1 MTGQTP
7 HGERAKRVP
16 ELRTP
21 YPLLEYLQTLKGDY
35 MKLALRLLQR
45 AQWKRGTTDTGIAV
59 DAGEV
64 LISLR
69 SRDLWDAV
77 RLDRQVS
84 EAGRV
89 ALLRRVLHR
98 LERDGIIVT
107 RAAHRI
113 GTPSDTQTG
122 TAKDTPPTIVRFLK
136 FRDNL
141 WPGNQDATQ
150 EPTRVSTQGAA
161 HLSDPIPASKP
172 ATPAIEEEG
181 DASTATGSAAAHP
194 SPAGLDEVRSLVAR
208 ASAAY
213 LEVKGL
219 PYQHARKAAVMADRR
234 AAAELLSVP
243 GIQPDTIER
252 VWRWALPQTAW
263 PRIETLPDLAAHWG
277 VVAPRA
283 LLASRETAAAPRPSV
298 TPAPITCP
306 VWAEMAGRLQR
317 DLRPDLF
324 ERWFAPFGA
333 EVVGGKLVLSA
344 PDRFHRDFV
353 HDNYLGLLGELL
365 ERARSDQ
372 ESHRG
377 IDRLRVVAAGETEC
391 LSATINPEQSTHLET
406 SRHAQHQA

>member
-7 HGERAKRVP
+7 HGERPKRVP

-21 YPLLEYLQTLKGDY
+21 YPLLDYLQTLKGDY
-35 MKLALRLLQR
+35 LKLTLRLLQR
-45 AQWKRGTTDTGIAV
+45 AQWKAGVTETGIAI

-69 SRDLWDAV
+69 SRDIWDAV
-77 RLDRQVS
+77 RLDRQLG

-89 ALLRRVLHR
+89 SLLRRVLGR
-98 LERDGIIVT
+98 LERDGIIAT
-107 RAAHRI
+107 RPAHRI
-113 GTPSDTQTG
+113 DTPSGARSG
-122 TAKDTPPTIVRFLK
+122 TSSETPPTIVRFLMY
-136 FRDNL
+136 RDNL

-150 EPTRVSTQGAA
+150 ESTRASTQGAA
-161 HLSDPIPASKP
+161 HPSDPIPADKP

-181 DASTATGSAAAHP
+181 DASPATGSAAAHP
-194 SPAGLDEVRSLVAR
+194 STAGLDEVRSLVAR
-208 ASAAY
+208 AAAAY

-243 GIQPDTIER
+243 GIQPDTVEQ
-252 VWRWALPQTAW
+252 VWRWVLPQADW

-283 LLASRETAAAPRPSV
+283 LLASRETAAAPQPSV
-298 TPAPITCP
+298 TPAPITCQ
-306 VWAEMAGRLQR
+306 VWAAMAVRLRR
-317 DLRPDLF
+317 DLRTDLY
-324 ERWFAPFGA
+324 ERWFAPLGA
-333 EVVGGKLVLSA
+333 EVSDGELVLSA

-353 HDNYLGLLGELL
+353 HDNYLCLLGELL
-365 ERARSDQ
+365 ERSRSEQ
-372 ESHRG
+372 ESYRG
-377 IDRLRVVAAGETEC
+377 VDRLRVVAEGETER
-391 LSATINPEQSTHLET
+391 PSTASHTEPSQHQET